1 MEQRARRI
9 AFVSI
14 PHIFAESEEAR
25 RASKDRPRR
34 PSSEGRPADLPLVIV
49 SGSFAKS
56 VVIDYSSALERSPVK
71 KGAFV
76 KSLEPLRGSIRLLPM
91 DREYVEGIHS
101 TIIAHLKNYSP
112 WVESPRAGCYYL
124 DLTGTRRLLGR
135 EIETCGRIIREL
147 GETFGLRSRAGIGGT
162 ILVARMAARVA
173 GRQGAYDV
181 CPSSEG
187 LFLTPLGIE
196 LIPELSLRVKRELL
210 GAYNIRRIGDLQP
223 FSKEELT
230 GMFGREGNVL
240 YTCARNLARNRLV
253 ERETDQVLE
262 RELDV
267 SSENNDDERL
277 RRQFFSM
284 VTELCVRMREERLL
298 PGAFSLKVVYQDNYR
313 VSCGGRLANTSS
325 FEKSLYEELVV
336 HLNKALARRTCVKKL
351 LLSFSRLSPHARQLE
366 LFQDNLREERLA
378 DAFDDLQRRVGKG
391 SLFWGFPSM
400 EDRSP

>member
-25 RASKDRPRR
+25 RSSKNRPGR
-34 PSSEGRPADLPLVIV
+34 PSSGGRPADLPLVIV

-56 VVIDYSSALERSPVK
+56 VIIDYSNALERSPVK

-76 KSLEPLRGSIRLLPM
+76 KSLEPLRGSIRLLPV
-91 DREYVEGIHS
+91 DREYVEVIHS
-101 TIIAHLKNYSP
+101 MIIARLKNYSP

-391 SLFWGFPSM
+391 SLSWGFPSM